1 MSSVVSFDDVEV
13 RRRPT
18 TPRPRGRTP
27 AGRPDRRRHNERR
40 VIGGRVGVGDLALRE
55 GPTYR
60 QAGGKEE
67 LHGADAAAE
76 GAWPPPAARAAR
88 TAAAAPSERWQS
100 WGAGPASSPGPRP
113 QRVGG
118 GPVSSIMGGG
128 PLDRAAAMIGTPMA
142 KFEYVGWQLR
152 RSQPGPHTDTMLAE
166 VLEEARLGRIVGP
179 LRAPHWW
186 PGRTVA
192 LHCLEG
198 DLFAAAAFAIS
209 QPDGE
214 GGTKIRRGED
224 WRRSAHNSTVAT
236 DDVPTHHMVQDFAG
250 LFYC

>member
-1 MSSVVSFDDVEV
+1 MQRRGGLGLLLLRGRHEQ
-13 RRRPT
+13 RRR
-18 TPRPRGRTP
+18 RLLKGGSLGRRGLRLP
-27 AGRPDRRRHNERR
+27 QGRDR
-40 VIGGRVGVGDLALRE
+40 
-55 GPTYR
+55 
-60 QAGGKEE
+60 
-67 LHGADAAAE
+67 
-76 GAWPPPAARAAR
+76 
-88 TAAAAPSERWQS
+88 SE
-100 WGAGPASSPGPRP
+100 
-113 QRVGG
+113 VGG

-142 KFEYVGWQLR
+142 KFEYVGRQLR

-224 WRRSAHNSTVAT
+224 WHRSADNSTVAT
-236 DDVPTHHMVQDFAG
+236 DDAPTHHMVQDFAG
-250 LFYC
+250 RN